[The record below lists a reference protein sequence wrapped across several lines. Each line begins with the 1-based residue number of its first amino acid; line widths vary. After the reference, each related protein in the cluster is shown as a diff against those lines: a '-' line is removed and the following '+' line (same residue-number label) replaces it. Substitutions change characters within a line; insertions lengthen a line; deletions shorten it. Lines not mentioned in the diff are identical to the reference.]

1 MNTTRTANPN
11 GTYTYTRDGKVIMKG
26 SKSYYTHATTYDL
39 GTVKYHKS
47 LSAAEKA
54 TDKYQAKTGIFEI
67 HEA

>member
-1 MNTTRTANPN
+1 
-11 GTYTYTRDGKVIMKG
+11 MKG
-26 SKSYYTHATTYDL
+26 SKAYYTHATTYDL

-54 TDKYQAKTGIFEI
+54 TDKYQAKTGVIEI